1 MSFALAYLKKDSVI
15 HRLNPITLLYYAVCM
30 TFIGFIVTQPQ
41 LLAIIFLFSV
51 LLVAIAKVFRQFFKM
66 YSILF
71 GPVVLALFLIY
82 PFLYPGA
89 KVVLFKLGPLN
100 VYSEGLM
107 FATNTSLR
115 LMGIVSAYFF
125 LVLVTYPRNLMI
137 ALEEH
142 KTSPKLS
149 YLILTTL
156 QLVPYLQQTAER
168 ILDAQRSRGLSV
180 TGNILQRARSFIP
193 LITPMV
199 IGSFSSLEIKAMA
212 LEVRG
217 FDLPTRRVYITEV
230 PDTRLDHTIRVALVV
245 LSVLLIGVSIL
256 LRII

>member
-1 MSFALAYLKKDSVI
+1 
-15 HRLNPITLLYYAVCM
+15 
-30 TFIGFIVTQPQ
+30 
-41 LLAIIFLFSV
+41 
-51 LLVAIAKVFRQFFKM
+51 
-66 YSILF
+66 
-71 GPVVLALFLIY
+71 
-82 PFLYPGA
+82 
-89 KVVLFKLGPLN
+89 
-100 VYSEGLM
+100 
-107 FATNTSLR
+107 
-115 LMGIVSAYFF
+115 MGIVSAYFF